1 MRTVSPHRLQQPLLR
16 VAFGAALSLVVCLG
30 VDAQPGG
37 PCLVTPPT
45 APSGELSYSARADRC
60 EGVLPRYVGYGDN
73 IELVGYGAGD
83 VDTAIPIVQVLVPEA
98 AGAVDSLT
106 VRALSLTARK
116 RYQMDRTLAGRG
128 HYEWPLGLLR
138 QAVSSPDIKLD
149 PATMGLVACTNR
161 CANRPDTVFIPVLVA
176 RAASVARP
184 ALTLKLRADVFATNV
199 RARLQPRDGGSA
211 IEPHL
216 GRMELSPDDLSS
228 VSLPTG
234 LRPGEYRLEVRATNS
249 QTMQQ
254 MSSLRVRIVVP

>member
-1 MRTVSPHRLQQPLLR
+1 M
-16 VAFGAALSLVVCLG
+16 G
-30 VDAQPGG
+30 VYAQPGG
-37 PCLVTPPT
+37 PCLVTPPN
-45 APSGELSYSARADRC
+45 AASGELGYSARDDRC

-83 VDTAIPIVQVLVPEA
+83 IDTATPNAQVVVPEA
-98 AGAVDSLT
+98 PEKADSLT

-128 HYEWPLGLLR
+128 RYEWSLRLLR
-138 QAVSSPDIKLD
+138 QAVANPEIKLD

-161 CANRPDTVFIPVLVA
+161 CANRPDTVFVPVLVEK
-176 RAASVARP
+176 AASAARP
-184 ALTLKLRADVFATNV
+184 GLTLKLRADVFATNV

-211 IEPHL
+211 IEPNL

-234 LRPGEYRLEVRATNS
+234 LQPGEYRLEVRATNS